1 MLLKDFLCLK
11 IDGIPNVYLMPKPK
25 KAEPDDTGDYR
36 IPEPL
41 PNTDAPLDIN
51 AVSNLINIDV

>member
-1 MLLKDFLCLK
+1 
-11 IDGIPNVYLMPKPK
+11 MPKPI
-25 KAEPDDTGDYR
+25 KAEPDDTRDYR

-51 AVSNLINIDV
+51 AVSKLIRLNLSKRCLT